1 MSTYISDS
9 PTHFQFTSGH
19 RTILLVGIALGVICL
34 GMTWMVDDEFHSR
47 FWSNLLH
54 NSVFFTGIAL
64 MAGFF
69 LCVCIIAWA
78 GWHTVFKRVWEAMSM
93 NLLIGFIF
101 MTIIALVTY
110 MHGNHL
116 YHWADVQSYVAE
128 DDQVLIGKSGFL
140 NTNIYLGFTV
150 VFVGLWLFFMS
161 RIRNLSIAEDADGD
175 ASFSHHHK
183 MRKYAALFLPLVG
196 FSSAAMIWQWIMSID
211 AHWYSTMFAWYT
223 GASWFV
229 SMMCFTVLSLIY
241 LKGKGYYPEVTA
253 EHIHDIGKFIFAF
266 SIFWTYLWFSQ
277 YMLIWYANIGE
288 ETIYFRERIDK
299 YPILFYGNLIVNF
312 LLPFFVLM
320 RNDTK
325 RKFGSLGFVAG
336 VVFVGHWV
344 DFFLMIKPGVAINTH
359 HAMGGHGDHGG
370 DGHGHGAEHA
380 GDHGHGVAE
389 AAHHGAE
396 HASEFILGTS
406 FPGFLEIGT
415 MIGFL
420 SLFILVFFMVLSKA
434 RLVPKNDPYL
444 EESLHHHV

>member
-1 MSTYISDS
+1 MSMIRKEN
-9 PTHFQFTSGH
+9 TSTN
-19 RTILLVGIALGVICL
+19 RSLRKTLVGIALGVICL

-93 NLLIGFIF
+93 NLLVGLIF
-101 MTIIALVTY
+101 MTIIALATY
-110 MHGNHL
+110 LHGHHL
-116 YHWADVQSYVAE
+116 YHWTDVTGIIN
-128 DDQVLIGKSGFL
+128 DNDQVLIGKAGFL
-140 NTNIYLGFTV
+140 NKNVYLGFTL
-150 VFVGLWLFFMS
+150 VFVGLWLFFMY
-161 RIRNLSIAEDADGD
+161 RIRNLSIAEDAHGD
-175 ASFSHHHK
+175 ASFTHHHK

-253 EHIHDIGKFIFAF
+253 
-266 SIFWTYLWFSQ
+266 
-277 YMLIWYANIGE
+277 NVGE
-288 ETIYFRERIDK
+288 ETIYFRERFDK
-299 YPILFYGNLIVNF
+299 YPILFYGNLVINF

-336 VVFVGHWV
+336 AVFVGHWI

-359 HAMGGHGDHGG
+359 HAMGGHGDHG

-380 GDHGHGVAE
+380 GDHGHGVAD

-420 SLFILVFFMVLSKA
+420 SLFTLVFFMVLSKA